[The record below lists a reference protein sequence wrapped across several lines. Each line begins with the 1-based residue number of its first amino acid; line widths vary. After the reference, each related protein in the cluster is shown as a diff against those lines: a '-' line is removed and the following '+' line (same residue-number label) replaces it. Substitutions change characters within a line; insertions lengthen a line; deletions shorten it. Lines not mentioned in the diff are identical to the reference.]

1 MNKWFLAFAMM
12 LAVIVMP
19 NYIQAE
25 EVNEKVTTELTEEQK
40 GEMAKLHMEVLEKKK
55 EVVAKYVE
63 FGIFSPEKAE
73 KINAMFDKHYQKL
86 EENKFIPKWDGKRKH
101 KGH

>member
-1 MNKWFLAFAMM
+1 
-12 LAVIVMP
+12 MP

-25 EVNEKVTTELTEEQK
+25 EGNDEVIAELTEGQK
-40 GEMAKLHMEVLEKKK
+40 NEMAKLHMEVLEKKR

-63 FGIFSPEKAE
+63 FGDFSPEKAE

-86 EENKFIPKWDGKRKH
+86 EENNFIAKWDGKRRHKH
-101 KGH
+101 